1 MGEWSTGPVNVF
13 HGRVLPEPA
22 QPTGYA
28 ALCDRYDLAV
38 PLPTRLAAIAERH
51 HQSATAE
58 WLILTPRHAPEESLA
73 GQLEFALKWEGVD
86 LGVLKRLFGG
96 VPAEEIAAVVCAKP
110 TGVYTRR
117 LWFLYEWLMGA
128 ELDIPDPGKVKSVP
142 AVDPKHH
149 YVSSDGQRSSRHK
162 VVNNL
167 PGPPEFCPL
176 VRRTP
181 ALDQQ
186 RENKLDERARA
197 VLGRTHPDIV
207 ARTAAFLLLSD
218 SRSSF
223 KIEGEQPSHDRAA
236 RWGQTISKA
245 GLIPLST
252 VELERLQ
259 RIVIGDDRFVSLGL
273 RTEGGFVGSH
283 DRVTGDPIPDHI
295 SARPEDLQAL
305 LQGLVTYA
313 DKAIKAGLDPIIVA
327 AAVAF
332 GFVYVHPFEDGNGRL
347 HRWLI
352 HHVLAVAGFN
362 PPAVVFPISAAILRH
377 ITEYREVLES
387 YSKPLSSFID
397 WRPTD
402 RGNVEVR
409 NDTADYYRYFDATL
423 HAEFL
428 YRRVE
433 ETVLHDLPE
442 GVAYLEAY
450 DLFCVG
456 VQRVVDM
463 PDRTIDQL
471 HRFLRQGDGRLS
483 NRARTREF
491 RALLDEEVSCL
502 EALFQECFSGLS
514 AQFGVDQ

>member
-1 MGEWSTGPVNVF
+1 MGDWNRGPVTVF

-22 QPTGYA
+22 RPAGYA
-28 ALCDRYDLAV
+28 ALWSRYELAV
-38 PLPTRLAAIAERH
+38 PLPTRLAAIALRH

-58 WLILTPRHAPEESLA
+58 WLILTPRHAPDESLA

-86 LGVLKRLFGG
+86 LGLLKRLFASA
-96 VPAEEIAAVVCAKP
+96 PAEEFAAVVRAKP
-110 TGVYTRR
+110 TGMYARR
-117 LWFLYEWLMGA
+117 LWFLYEWLTGV
-128 ELDIPDPGKVKSVP
+128 ELDVPDPGKVRSVP

-149 YVSSDGQRSSRHK
+149 YVSLDGQRSSRHK

-181 ALDQQ
+181 ALDQL
-186 RENKLDERARA
+186 REKRLDQRARTI
-197 VLGRTHPDIV
+197 LDHTHPDIV
-207 ARTAAFLLLSD
+207 ARTAAFLLLND

-223 KIEGEQPSHDRAA
+223 RIEGEQPSHDRAA
-236 RWGQTISKA
+236 RWGQAISTA
-245 GLIPLST
+245 GHIPLST

-259 RIVIGDDRFVSLGL
+259 RIVIGDDRFVALGL
-273 RTEGGFVGSH
+273 RKVGGFVGSH
-283 DRVTGDPIPDHI
+283 ERVSGDPIPDHI
-295 SARPEDLQAL
+295 SARPEDLQTL
-305 LQGLVTYA
+305 LHGLVTYA
-313 DKAIKAGLDPIIVA
+313 DRAIRAGLDPIIVA

-387 YSKPLSSFID
+387 YSKPLLPYID
-397 WRPTD
+397 WRPTG

-433 ETVLHDLPE
+433 ETVLQDLPE

-450 DLFCVG
+450 DRFRVD
-456 VQRVVDM
+456 VQHVVDM

-483 NRARTREF
+483 QRARTREF
-491 RALLDEEVSCL
+491 KALSDEEVSSV
-502 EALFQECFSGLS
+502 EALYQKCFSGL
-514 AQFGVDQ
+514 GTHLGDE